1 MLFNKQAMPANWTF
15 VMKTIPTLSVVA
27 LALGLVAAKS
37 HSDSLHAPMV
47 TSTPVHHSAGATTP
61 MPDFFG
67 SMLVVR

>member
-1 MLFNKQAMPANWTF
+1 
-15 VMKTIPTLSVVA
+15 MKTIPTLAVVA

-37 HSDSLHAPMV
+37 HSDSMHAPQV
-47 TSTPVHHSAGATTP
+47 RQPAPIHNVIGATTP

>member
-1 MLFNKQAMPANWTF
+1 
-15 VMKTIPTLSVVA
+15 MKTIPTLAVVA

-37 HSDSLHAPMV
+37 HSDSLHAPAAAQPAHLHTV
-47 TSTPVHHSAGATTP
+47 IGATTP